1 MAFPQPSGIGWL
13 LDKKKDR
20 THKKT
25 RVNQGMPVQQK
36 PKEHTKEEV
45 GSVDYIFL
53 NLKIKISDED
63 SNNEYCNIT

>member
-1 MAFPQPSGIGWL
+1 
-13 LDKKKDR
+13 
-20 THKKT
+20 
-25 RVNQGMPVQQK
+25 MPVQQK